1 MMKPLAQWL
10 AGLVLV
16 ALPSATLLAQQQ
28 TYEWKEAS
36 AGGYSYRYITND
48 PAHARFYKLDNG
60 LTVILSPD
68 NKEPRIQTYI
78 AVKAGSKTDPAN
90 HTGLA
95 HYLEHMLF
103 KGTDKFGSLDWAKEK
118 PYLDQIN
125 DLYEQYNSTK
135 DETKRKVIYHQIDS
149 VSGLAAH
156 YAIANEYDKM
166 MSSMGA
172 TGTNAFTSFEQ
183 TVYTEDIPANALDRY
198 LTVQAERFR
207 YPVFRLFHTE
217 LEAVYEEKNR
227 TLDNDGRKS
236 FEAMFAALFPNNNY
250 GKQTTIGTIEDLK
263 NPSLVEIRKYFN
275 TYYVPN
281 NMGVIMAGDFNPD
294 SAIAKIAKTFG
305 GMKSKAI
312 PPYTFGP
319 ETPISSPI
327 TRDVYGPMPAN
338 IMMGFRFPGVST
350 KDAEMLTLI
359 GSMLTNGSAGLMDL
373 DLVKKQ
379 KLLSAYAFPYLL
391 IDYSMLILQ
400 GKPVEGQSLD
410 DVKTLMLGELAK
422 LKKGDFSDDLLQG
435 IINNEKKSA
444 IEQNDNYSTRAYMLM
459 DYFTSNLDW
468 QRSVSYISFL
478 NSITKADIVAF
489 ANKYL
494 NDNYVAVYKHQGEDK
509 NIVKVDKPA
518 ITPVTVNR
526 DDQSPFLKKINN
538 MTETPIQPVWVDYQ
552 KDIQR
557 AQSGPYEVL
566 AVENQDNSLF
576 RLTYYFDAGS
586 WNDKL
591 LPIAADYLNYIG
603 TQNKSSEEFSKEF
616 YQLASSFN
624 ISTGEER
631 TYVTL
636 NGLNEN
642 FEKTVRLFEDLW
654 QHAQGDESSLAAYK
668 ERLMKARQDA
678 KKNKGQILRGLMS
691 YARYGNDNPF
701 NYGLSDE
708 ELKKLTID
716 DLIGA
721 LRHLAAYPHK
731 ILYFGPQSAQQ
742 IGQELSQWH
751 PAPATLAKI
760 PSKHTFT
767 PVAVQEN
774 QVFFAPYDMVQA
786 EVMWVRNGE
795 LYNAAQAPTISLFNE
810 YFGGGM
816 GTIVFQTIR
825 ESKALAYSTYAYYA
839 QADNKNHN
847 DYMMAYVGTQADKFN
862 ESLKAMNELLN
873 QLPESKD
880 AFENAKTALEKKLA
894 TERIIEDQILFSY
907 LKAQRLGL
915 DKDIR
920 QSIYTKVPTMTFS
933 NIQQFHQNEIANKP
947 YSYCVVADN
956 SKVTDEEMGKYGTL
970 KKLSLEEIF
979 GY

>member
-1 MMKPLAQWL
+1 MIKPFVQWL
-10 AGLVLV
+10 AGFML
-16 ALPSATLLAQQQ
+16 AAMPTATLPAQQ
-28 TYEWKEAS
+28 THEWKEANS
-36 AGGYSYRYITND
+36 GGYSYRYVTND
-48 PAHARFYKLDNG
+48 PAHARFYQLDNG

-68 NKEPRIQTYI
+68 HKEPRIQTYI
-78 AVKAGSKTDPAN
+78 AVKAGSKTDPSN

-103 KGTDKFGSLDWAKEK
+103 KGTDQFGSLDWTKEK
-118 PYLDQIN
+118 PYLDQLN

-135 DETKRKVIYHQIDS
+135 DEVQRKAIYHRVDS
-149 VSGLAAH
+149 ISGLAAH

-172 TGTNAFTSFEQ
+172 IGTNAFTSFEQ
-183 TVYTEDIPANALDRY
+183 TVYTEDIPSNALDRY

-236 FEAMFAALFPNNNY
+236 FEAMFATLFPNNNY
-250 GKQTTIGTIEDLK
+250 GRQTTIGTIEDLK

-294 SAIAKIAKTFG
+294 SAIAKIDKAFGYMQSKT
-305 GMKSKAI
+305 I
-312 PPYTFGP
+312 PPYTFSP
-319 ETPISSPI
+319 ETPITDPVL
-327 TRDVYGPMPAN
+327 RNVYGPMPTN
-338 IMMGFRFPGVST
+338 IMLGFRFPGAST

-400 GKPVEGQSLD
+400 GKPMEGQSLD

-435 IINNEKKSA
+435 IINNEKKNI

-459 DYFTSNLDW
+459 DYFTSDLDW

-478 NSITKADIVAF
+478 NGITKADIVAF

-509 NIVKVDKPA
+509 NVVKVDKPA

-526 DDQSPFLKKINN
+526 NDQSSFLKKVNS
-538 MTETPIQPVWVDYQ
+538 MPETPVQPAWVDYQ

-557 AQSGPYEVL
+557 AQSGPYEFLSVK
-566 AVENQDNSLF
+566 NKDNSLF

-624 ISTGEER
+624 INTSEER

-642 FEKTVRLFEDLW
+642 FEKTVQLFEDLW
-654 QHAQGDESSLAAYK
+654 QHCQGDETSLAAYK
-668 ERLMKARQDA
+668 ERLLKARQDA
-678 KKNKGQILRGLMS
+678 KKNKGRILRGLMS
-691 YARYGNDNPF
+691 YARYGSDNPF
-701 NYGLSDE
+701 NYELSNE
-708 ELKKLTID
+708 ELKNLTVK
-716 DLIGA
+716 DLISA

-731 ILYFGPQSAQQ
+731 ILYFGPQPAQQ
-742 IGQELSQWH
+742 VGQELSQWH
-751 PAPATLAKI
+751 PAPAVLAKI
-760 PSKHTFT
+760 PSKHVFT
-767 PVAVQEN
+767 PVIAQEN

-786 EVMWVRNGE
+786 EVMWVRNGD
-795 LYNAAQAPTISLFNE
+795 LYNAAQAPALSLFNE

-816 GTIVFQTIR
+816 GTVVFQTIR

-839 QADNKNHN
+839 QPDDKNQHN
-847 DYMMAYVGTQADKFN
+847 YMMAYVGTQADKFN
-862 ESLKAMNELLN
+862 ESLNAMNELLN

-907 LKAQRLGL
+907 LKAERLGL

-920 QSIYTKVPTMTFS
+920 QTIYNKLPAMSFTD
-933 NIQQFHQNEIANKP
+933 IRQFHQDRIANKP

-956 SKVTDEEMGKYGTL
+956 AKVTDEEMRKFGTL
-970 KKLSLEEIF
+970 KKLRLEDIF

>member
-1 MMKPLAQWL
+1 MKPLVQWL

-16 ALPSATLLAQQQ
+16 ALPSTTLLAQQS
-28 TYEWKEAS
+28 YEWKEAQS
-36 AGGYSYRYITND
+36 GGYSYRYITND

-68 NKEPRIQTYI
+68 HKEPRIQTYI

-135 DETKRKVIYHQIDS
+135 DEAKRKIIYHQIDS

-166 MSSMGA
+166 MSGMGA

-183 TVYTEDIPANALDRY
+183 TVYTEDIPANALERY

-250 GKQTTIGTIEDLK
+250 GRQTTIGTIEDLK

-294 SAIAKIAKTFG
+294 SAIAKIAKAFG
-305 GMKSKAI
+305 YMQSKAI
-312 PPYTFGP
+312 PPYTFEP
-319 ETPISSPI
+319 EKPISSPI
-327 TRDVYGPMPAN
+327 VRDVYGPMPAN
-338 IMMGFRFPGVST
+338 IMLGFRFPGVST

-373 DLVKKQ
+373 NLVKKQ
-379 KLLSAYAFPYLL
+379 KLLSAYAFPYPL

-435 IINNEKKSA
+435 IINNEKKNA
-444 IEQNDNYSTRAYMLM
+444 IEQNDNYSSRAYMLM
-459 DYFTSNLDW
+459 DYFTSKLDW
-468 QRSVSYISFL
+468 QRSVSYVNFL
-478 NSITKADIVAF
+478 NSITKADIMVF

-494 NDNYVAVYKHQGEDK
+494 NDNYVAVYKHQGDDK

-526 DDQSPFLKKINN
+526 DDQSPFLKKVNN
-538 MTETPIQPVWVDYQ
+538 MAETPIQPVWVDYQ

-557 AQSGPYEVL
+557 AQSGPYEIL
-566 AVENQDNSLF
+566 AVKNQDNSLF

-642 FEKTVRLFEDLW
+642 FEKTVQLFEDLW
-654 QHAQGDESSLAAYK
+654 QHAQGDENSLAAYK
-668 ERLMKARQDA
+668 ERLLKAREDA

-691 YARYGNDNPF
+691 YARYGSDNPF
-701 NYGLSDE
+701 NYDLSTE
-708 ELKKLTID
+708 ELKSLTAE

-721 LRHLAAYPHK
+721 LRRLASYSHK

-742 IGQELSQWH
+742 VGQELSQWH

-760 PSKHTFT
+760 PAKHTFT
-767 PVAVQEN
+767 PVTTQEN

-786 EVMWVRNGE
+786 EVMWVRNGG
-795 LYNAAQAPTISLFNE
+795 LYDATKAPAVSLFNE

-825 ESKALAYSTYAYYA
+825 ESKALAYSTYAFYA
-839 QADNKNHN
+839 QPGEKDHHY
-847 DYMMAYVGTQADKFN
+847 YMMAYVGTQADKFK
-862 ESLKAMNELLN
+862 ESLNAMNELLN
-873 QLPESKD
+873 ELPESKD
-880 AFENAKTALEKKLA
+880 AFINAKTALEKKLA
-894 TERIIEDQILFSY
+894 TERVIEDRILFNY
-907 LKAQRLGL
+907 LGAQRLGL

-920 QSIYTKVPTMTFS
+920 QSIYTKVPAMSFTD
-933 NIQQFHQNEIANKP
+933 IQQFHQNEIANKP

-956 SKVTDEEMGKYGTL
+956 AKVTDEEMEKFGKL